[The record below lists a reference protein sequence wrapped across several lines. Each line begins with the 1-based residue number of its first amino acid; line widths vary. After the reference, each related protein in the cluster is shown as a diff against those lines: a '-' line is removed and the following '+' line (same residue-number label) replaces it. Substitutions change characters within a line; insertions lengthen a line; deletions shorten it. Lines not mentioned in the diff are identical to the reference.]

1 MMGKAKE
8 TKKYCV
14 YKLTAPNGK
23 VYIGM
28 TSQKLEKR
36 WKRGHSYKG
45 NLELYNDILQYGW
58 ANFSREILFN
68 GLNENDAELKEINLI
83 SDYKATDTN
92 FGYNHSKGGR
102 YNQLWTEA
110 SRKRLSKSCKG
121 RIISEE
127 TRKKISFATKGEN
140 HPLFGTH
147 CSEETKRKMSEKL
160 KGRTYSKETIERMK
174 KGHIGKQSGAAKSI
188 LQFTIDG
195 RFIKKYNSA
204 TDAGR
209 AMGVTNSA
217 ISMNAKGRT
226 KICCGYHWRYAD
238 AN

>member
-1 MMGKAKE
+1 MVNTKE

-28 TSQKLEKR
+28 TSQKPEKR
-36 WKRGHSYKG
+36 WKRGQSYRG
-45 NLELYNDILQYGW
+45 NLELHKDILKYGW
-58 ANFSREILFN
+58 DNFSREILFN
-68 GLNENDAELKEINLI
+68 GLNENDAELKEIDLI
-83 SDYKATDTN
+83 SAHKATDTD
-92 FGYNHSKGGR
+92 FGYNRSRGGR
-102 YNQLWTEA
+102 YNQLWTET

-121 RIISEE
+121 RTISEE
-127 TRKKISFATKGEN
+127 TRKKISLATRGEN

-147 CSEETKRKMSEKL
+147 CSEEAKRKMSEKL

-174 KGHIGKQSGAAKSI
+174 RGHIGKQSGNAKSI

-195 RFIKKYNSA
+195 RFIKKYSSA
-204 TDAGR
+204 TEAGR
-209 AMGVTNSA
+209 AVGATNSA
-217 ISMNAKGRT
+217 ISANATGKT
-226 KICCGYHWRYAD
+226 KACRGYHWRYAD